1 MTDEK
6 TVSFYNRNVLNYTN
20 LIKKLP
26 DHKSLDRFL
35 SFLTKKSKIMDL
47 GCGIG
52 NYSNYMQENGMI
64 VECIDASEEMIK
76 TARNTFNLNANVLTF
91 LEFNEIN
98 KFDALWANFS
108 LLHSSKKDFV
118 YHIKS
123 IYKSLKLGGIFYLGL
138 KLGKGQRR
146 DKLGR
151 LYSYYTEDEI
161 SKILDSERFKIL
173 EKTFGSNIG
182 MVGQK
187 EPWIGIFSKKIK

>member
-1 MTDEK
+1 MTGEK

-64 VECIDASEEMIK
+64 VECIDASEEMLK
-76 TARNTFNLNANVLTF
+76 TARDTFNLNAKVLTF

-161 SKILDSERFKIL
+161 SKILDLERFKIL

-182 MVGQK
+182 MVGQ
-187 EPWIGIFSKKIK
+187 

>member
-64 VECIDASEEMIK
+64 VECIDASEEMVK
-76 TARNTFNLNANVLTF
+76 TARDTFNLNAKVLTF

-108 LLHSSKKDFV
+108 LLHSSK
-118 YHIKS
+118 
-123 IYKSLKLGGIFYLGL
+123 
-138 KLGKGQRR
+138 
-146 DKLGR
+146 
-151 LYSYYTEDEI
+151 
-161 SKILDSERFKIL
+161 
-173 EKTFGSNIG
+173 
-182 MVGQK
+182 
-187 EPWIGIFSKKIK
+187 

>member
-98 KFDALWANFS
+98 KYDALWANFS

-123 IYKSLKLGGIFYLGL
+123 IYKSLKLPGIFYLGL

-161 SKILDSERFKIL
+161 SKILDFERFKIL